1 MEKTV
6 LSMAVMGGLAAL
18 LGIILSI
25 AYSKLKVEE
34 DPGVEEITELLPGV
48 NCGACGFASCEEF
61 ARQLAKKKTDI
72 EKCRITF
79 RNKETVQKIEE
90 ALKR

>member
-1 MEKTV
+1 MEKTL

-18 LGIILSI
+18 LGIILSA

-34 DPGVEEITELLPGV
+34 DPGVEKITELLPGV

-61 ARQLAKKKTDI
+61 ARQLVRKETDI

-79 RNKETVQKIEE
+79 RNKEVVMKIKN
-90 ALKR
+90 LTP